1 MPLLLQLLLLLLL
14 GLLLL
19 LITAERDRERV
30 RKTLCV
36 RCVQYVSEVLRH
48 AAAAAAACDC
58 CVTFT
63 GAAVFK
69 STVRLY

>member
-48 AAAAAAACDC
+48 AAAAAACDC